1 MLIKSLILLFIVQLS
16 LRAEYKYKEHVKPLI
31 DKYCI
36 SCHGPE
42 TQKAKLR
49 MDKLD
54 IDLINGNDTEM
65 WQEVLDLINI
75 SDMPTKKAKAHPTAK
90 ERQIMVEW
98 LTLELRKA
106 MVAKRSTGG
115 KNIMRRMTAYEYNNT
130 MRDLLDLDLEFATDL
145 PPEASAK
152 EGFKNNTAVLTTS
165 ALHLEYFE
173 NIARGG
179 LEKIINIPSEQPEQK
194 MLLIEPENL
203 KTGAST
209 SSKKNKKNKKSK
221 GKKAEEKKAPE
232 PMQKMVAGQV
242 YSGSVKPIKQIG
254 VKSAK
259 VNIKSAEVLKDQ
271 GIILAGEFKG
281 TETTS
286 KSKKKKSKGSS
297 QPMLDI
303 VLTHAPVENPITI
316 RIKAAAIPGKG
327 GTFPSMAFA
336 LGSFRGGGQI
346 DSLEG
351 TNVEVK
357 ASLNAPRYYEFRVR
371 PENFPFIPN
380 KDGRDQH
387 IYIKNTF
394 RRGTSNLTFEEL
406 PKLMIDSIEIRFNDF
421 KMWPPKQHQAILFNS
436 TNKSNE
442 KIYIREILTK
452 FMRRAYRRQVTRNEV
467 EKYAQLF
474 EKIRPVESSF
484 KSTVVSTLSAVLCS
498 SNFLFHIEPNTT
510 DKKRKLTDYELANR
524 LSYFLWSSMPDNTLF
539 ALATKGQLTKPA
551 ILQAQVKRMI
561 RDPRSSQFV
570 KHFSSQWLD
579 LEGIRKIAVN
589 PEYFNFNDKN
599 KDLFEEETIQF
610 VNHVF
615 KNNLSI
621 ENFVDSEFAVL
632 SPEMAKHYKIKG
644 VAGGAFAPVKLPRSA
659 HRGGVLTHASILL
672 GNSAGGD
679 THPIKRGVWLLERI
693 LNDPPPPPPPDVPEI
708 PEEEGKGTPTSLKEK
723 LIEHAQVESCNDC
736 HAKIDPWGVAFEN
749 YNALGQWREG
759 SQDPNA
765 IGKHRNVH
773 SDPTTQLKNGR
784 RIENLDDLKSYILS
798 EKRDQFTKAVV
809 NKVLAYALGRYIE
822 FTDQETI
829 NNIFTQVKKNDL
841 KFQTLVEQVVLSEP
855 FLTK

>member
-1 MLIKSLILLFIVQLS
+1 MALRTIIFMCILQSGFA
-16 LRAEYKYKEHVKPLI
+16 AEYKFKEHVKPLI

-49 MDKLD
+49 MDTLNP
-54 IDLINGNDTEM
+54 DLVNGNDNEM

-75 SDMPTKKAKAHPTAK
+75 SEMPTKKAKAHPTRQ
-90 ERQIMVEW
+90 ERQIMVDW
-98 LTLELRKA
+98 LTGELRKA
-106 MVAKRSTGG
+106 MVAHRSTGG

-130 MRDLLDLDLEFATDL
+130 MKELLGLDLEFATDL

-152 EGFKNNTAVLTTS
+152 EGFKNNTSILTTS
-165 ALHLEYFE
+165 ALHIEYFE

-179 LEKIINIPSEQPEQK
+179 LDKIINIPDKKPALK
-194 MLLIEPENL
+194 LLVFEPENL
-203 KTGAST
+203 KLGG
-209 SSKKNKKNKKSK
+209 SSKDKKAKKSKKKK
-221 GKKAEEKKAPE
+221 GKKAEEEKAPE
-232 PMQKMVAGQV
+232 PTQKMIAGQQ
-242 YSGSVKPIKQIG
+242 YSGSTKA
-254 VKSAK
+254 VKSEGLKSA
-259 VNIKSAEVLKDQ
+259 NAQIKSAELVKGK
-271 GIILAGEFKG
+271 GIILAGDTKG
-281 TETTS
+281 MSTS
-286 KSKKKKSKGSS
+286 SNGTKKKGKGAS
-297 QPMLDI
+297 QPMIDI
-303 VLTHAPVENPITI
+303 VLTHAPTVNPITI
-316 RIKAAAIPGKG
+316 RIKAAAIQGKG
-327 GTFPSMAFA
+327 GAYPRLSFA
-336 LGSFRGGGQI
+336 LGSFRGGGQV
-346 DSLEG
+346 DSREG
-351 TNVEVK
+351 ANIEVQ
-357 ASLNAPRYYEFRVR
+357 ASLSNPKFYEFVIR
-371 PENFPFIPN
+371 PENFPFEPN
-380 KDGRDQH
+380 KDGKPQH
-387 IYIKNTF
+387 IYIKNSYSK
-394 RRGTSNLTFEEL
+394 GTSDLAANEL
-406 PKLMIDSIEIRFNDF
+406 PKLFIDSIEVRFNDF

-436 TNKSNE
+436 SNKSNE
-442 KIYIREILTK
+442 KVYIREVLTK
-452 FMRRAYRRQVTRNEV
+452 FMRRAYRRQVSKSEV
-467 EKYAQLF
+467 EKYAKLF
-474 EKIRPVESSF
+474 EKIRPVETSF
-484 KSTVVSTLSAVLCS
+484 KTTLVSTLSAVLCS
-498 SNFLFHIEPNTT
+498 SNFLYHIEPNSTE
-510 DKKRKLTDYELANR
+510 KKRTLNNYELANR

-539 ALATKGQLTKPA
+539 ALATKGQLTKPGV
-551 ILQAQVKRMI
+551 LQAQVKRMI
-561 RDPRSSQFV
+561 RDPKSSQFV

-589 PEYFNFNDKN
+589 PEYFNFDDKN

-615 KNNLSI
+615 TNNLSI

-693 LNDPPPPPPPDVPEI
+693 LNDPPPPPPPEVPEI

-723 LIEHAQVESCNDC
+723 LIQHAQTESCNDC

-765 IGKHRNVH
+765 IGRHKNVH

-784 RIENLDDLKSYILS
+784 KIQNLDDLKSYILT

-829 NNIFTQVKKNDL
+829 NKILAQVKKDNL

>member
-1 MLIKSLILLFIVQLS
+1 MALRTIIFLLCLHSAF
-16 LRAEYKYKEHVKPLI
+16 AADYKFTEHVKPLI
-31 DKYCI
+31 DKYCV

-49 MDKLD
+49 MDKLNP
-54 IDLINGNDTEM
+54 DLLNGNDNEM

-75 SDMPTKKAKAHPTAK
+75 SEMPTKKAKAQPSGE
-90 ERQIMVEW
+90 ERQIMVDW
-98 LTLELRKA
+98 LTGELRKA
-106 MVAKRSTGG
+106 MVASRSTGG

-130 MRDLLDLDLEFATDL
+130 MKELLGLDLEFAEDL

-152 EGFKNNTAVLTTS
+152 EGFKNNNSVLTTS

-179 LEKIINIPSEQPEQK
+179 LEKIINIPAKQPQQK
-194 MLLIEPENL
+194 SVSFQPENL
-203 KTGAST
+203 SLGNSA
-209 SSKKNKKNKKSK
+209 SSKKSKKKK
-221 GKKAEEKKAPE
+221 GKKAEPAKDPLPSKTL
-232 PMQKMVAGQV
+232 VAGQQ
-242 YSGSVKPIKQIG
+242 YSGSVKG
-254 VKSAK
+254 VQNKGLKSAK
-259 VNIKSAEVLKDQ
+259 VQVKSAEVVQGK
-271 GIILAGEFKG
+271 GIILAGDVQG
-281 TETTS
+281 VDTG
-286 KSKKKKSKGSS
+286 KSKKKKGKGSS
-297 QPMLDI
+297 QPMMDI
-303 VLTHAPVENPITI
+303 TMTYAPTENPITI
-316 RIKAAAIPGKG
+316 RIKAAAIQGKD
-327 GTFPSMAFA
+327 GTFPRLSFA

-346 DSLEG
+346 DSKEG
-351 TNVEVK
+351 ANVEVR
-357 ASLNAPRYYEFRVR
+357 APMNAPKVYEFRIR

-380 KDGRDQH
+380 KDGKNQH
-387 IYIKNTF
+387 IYIKNNF
-394 RRGTSNLTFEEL
+394 SKGTSDLSANEL
-406 PKLMIDSIEIRFNDF
+406 PKLFIDSVEIVFNDF

-436 TNKSNE
+436 PNKSNE
-442 KIYIREILTK
+442 KVYIREVLTK
-452 FMRRAYRRQVTRNEV
+452 FMRRAYRRQVSKSEV
-467 EKYAQLF
+467 EKYALLF

-498 SNFLFHIEPNTT
+498 SNFLFHIEPNST
-510 DKKRKLTDYELANR
+510 DKKRKLNDYELANR
-524 LSYFLWSSMPDNTLF
+524 LSYLLWSSMPDNTLF
-539 ALATKGQLTKPA
+539 SLATKGQLSKPA
-551 ILQAQVKRMI
+551 VLQAQVKRMI
-561 RDPRSSQFV
+561 RDPKSSQFV
-570 KHFSSQWLD
+570 NHFTSQWLD

-589 PEYFNFNDKN
+589 PEYFNFDDKN
-599 KDLFEEETIQF
+599 KDLFEQETVEF
-610 VNHVF
+610 VNYVF
-615 KNNLSI
+615 RNNLSI
-621 ENFVDSEFAVL
+621 TNFIDSEFAVL
-632 SPEMAKHYKIKG
+632 SPEMAKHYRIKG

-708 PEEEGKGTPTSLKEK
+708 PEEEGNAKPTSLKEK
-723 LIEHAQVESCNDC
+723 LIQHAQTESCNDC

-765 IGKHRNVH
+765 IGKHKNVH

-784 RIENLDDLKSYILS
+784 KIQNLDDLKNYILT

-809 NKVLAYALGRYIE
+809 NKTLAYALGRYIE

-829 NNIFTQVKKNDL
+829 NKIVSKVKKDNL

>member
-1 MLIKSLILLFIVQLS
+1 MVLRSIIFLLLLQGVF
-16 LRAEYKYKEHVKPLI
+16 AEEYKFKEHVKPLI

-49 MDKLD
+49 MDKLNP
-54 IDLINGNDTEM
+54 DLINGNDNEM

-75 SDMPTKKAKAHPTAK
+75 SEMPTKKAKAHPTRQ
-90 ERQIMVEW
+90 ERQIMVDW
-98 LTLELRKA
+98 LTGELRKA
-106 MVAKRSTGG
+106 MVASRSTGG

-130 MRDLLDLDLEFATDL
+130 MRDLLDLKLEFATDL
-145 PPEASAK
+145 PPEAAAK
-152 EGFKNNTAVLTTS
+152 EGFKNNNTVLTTS

-179 LEKIINIPSEQPEQK
+179 LDKIINIPTKKPAAVSVAF
-194 MLLIEPENL
+194 EPENISI
-203 KTGAST
+203 GNGGNS
-209 SSKKNKKNKKSK
+209 KKSK
-221 GKKAEEKKAPE
+221 
-232 PMQKMVAGQV
+232 
-242 YSGSVKPIKQIG
+242 
-254 VKSAK
+254 
-259 VNIKSAEVLKDQ
+259 
-271 GIILAGEFKG
+271 
-281 TETTS
+281 
-286 KSKKKKSKGSS
+286 KSKKKKGKNAEPEKAPAPTKGIVAGQQYSGAVKGVQSKGLKSAKVLVKGAEVIQGKGIVLAGDTQSS
-297 QPMLDI
+297 SATSKKKKGKGGSNQPMMDI
-303 VLTHAPVENPITI
+303 TMTFAPAENPITI
-316 RIKAAAIPGKG
+316 RVKAAAIQGKG
-327 GTFPSMAFA
+327 GTYPRLSFA

-346 DSLEG
+346 DSKVG
-351 TNVEVK
+351 SNVEVT
-357 ASLNAPRYYEFRVR
+357 ASLKAPKVYEFKIR

-380 KDGRDQH
+380 KDGKNQH
-387 IYIKNTF
+387 IYIKNSYSK
-394 RRGTSNLTFEEL
+394 GTSDLSPNEL
-406 PKLMIDSIEIRFNDF
+406 PKLFIDSIEIVFNDF
-421 KMWPPKQHQAILFNS
+421 KVWPPKQHQAILFDS
-436 TNKSNE
+436 PNKSNE
-442 KIYIREILTK
+442 KVYIREVLTK
-452 FMRRAYRRQVTRNEV
+452 FMRRSYRRQVTKSEV

-484 KSTVVSTLSAVLCS
+484 NSTLISTLSAVLCS
-498 SNFLFHIEPNTT
+498 SNFLYHIEPNSTE
-510 DKKRKLTDYELANR
+510 KKRKLNDYELANR

-539 ALATKGQLTKPA
+539 ALATKGQLTKPGV
-551 ILQAQVKRMI
+551 LQSQVKRMI

-579 LEGIRKIAVN
+579 LDGIRKIAVN
-589 PEYFNFNDKN
+589 PEYFNFDDKN

-610 VNHVF
+610 VDYVF
-615 KNNLSI
+615 RNNLSI
-621 ENFVDSEFAVL
+621 TNFVDSEFAVL
-632 SPEMAKHYKIKG
+632 SPEMAKHYRIKG
-644 VAGGAFAPVKLPRSA
+644 VAGGSFAPVKLPRSA

-693 LNDPPPPPPPDVPEI
+693 LNDPPPPPPPEVPEI
-708 PEEEGKGTPTSLKEK
+708 PEEEGQGTPTSLKEK
-723 LIEHAQVESCNDC
+723 LIQHAQTESCNDC

-765 IGKHRNVH
+765 IGKHKNVH

-784 RIENLDDLKSYILS
+784 KIENLDDLKNYILT
-798 EKRDQFTKAVV
+798 EKKEQFTKAVI
-809 NKVLAYALGRYIE
+809 NKTLAYALGRYIE

-829 NNIFTQVKKNDL
+829 NKIVTHLKKDNL